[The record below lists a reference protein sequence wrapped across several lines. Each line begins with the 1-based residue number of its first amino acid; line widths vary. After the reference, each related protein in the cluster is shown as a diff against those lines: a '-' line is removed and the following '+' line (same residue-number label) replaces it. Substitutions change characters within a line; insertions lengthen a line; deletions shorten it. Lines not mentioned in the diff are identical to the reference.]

1 MIMHT
6 RTDRLSKFFNL
17 VIQGKKQIT
26 DIDNVKRLLE
36 AIYEQPNKTSCIER
50 IIASPTACDA
60 LQVGLRF
67 NVTPVSLNETTV
79 PFIHYLADPAV
90 KKLCNGQ
97 FLQDLL
103 LILADPKT
111 IWNAFM
117 AAFMARELTESSIHA
132 FAWMLVELLSLPSS
146 VQIDIN
152 NDARRVIDDGSL
164 FFSPSSNIRA
174 LGYRIQHILTVRSS
188 NAPVDPDIAPGGRH
202 DNDFPDFRSIAIYPT
217 CDEFMSTTQP
227 FYRRMDEISA
237 MPSDSRI
244 ATHLDNQFRL
254 MREDMLSELRDDI
267 QIALGKKKGQRFAT
281 LLAKLSIVNILCG
294 DNKRVRSCSLAISC
308 EQGLDALSGRTLED
322 RKVFL
327 KENRNY
333 LRHNSFGCLMRN
345 KEIIAFATLDRN
357 EDKLAS
363 SPPVIVLRILG
374 EGAMKKTL
382 ISFKAYRNIRFL
394 LVDAPVFA
402 YEPILRCL
410 QDRTDVPLS
419 RELVEFTQGDTP
431 VPSNIIPDAVIQS
444 IQTAGN
450 DNIQN
455 VIGTQKPISL
465 DLSQLRSFVSGLS
478 QRLSLI
484 QGPPGTYPSYSSF
497 FYF

>member
-1 MIMHT
+1 
-6 RTDRLSKFFNL
+6 
-17 VIQGKKQIT
+17 
-26 DIDNVKRLLE
+26 
-36 AIYEQPNKTSCIER
+36 
-50 IIASPTACDA
+50 
-60 LQVGLRF
+60 
-67 NVTPVSLNETTV
+67 
-79 PFIHYLADPAV
+79 
-90 KKLCNGQ
+90 
-97 FLQDLL
+97 
-103 LILADPKT
+103 
-111 IWNAFM
+111 
-117 AAFMARELTESSIHA
+117 
-132 FAWMLVELLSLPSS
+132 
-146 VQIDIN
+146 
-152 NDARRVIDDGSL
+152 
-164 FFSPSSNIRA
+164 
-174 LGYRIQHILTVRSS
+174 
-188 NAPVDPDIAPGGRH
+188 
-202 DNDFPDFRSIAIYPT
+202 
-217 CDEFMSTTQP
+217 
-227 FYRRMDEISA
+227 
-237 MPSDSRI
+237 
-244 ATHLDNQFRL
+244 
-254 MREDMLSELRDDI
+254 
-267 QIALGKKKGQRFAT
+267 
-281 LLAKLSIVNILCG
+281 
-294 DNKRVRSCSLAISC
+294 
-308 EQGLDALSGRTLED
+308 
-322 RKVFL
+322 
-327 KENRNY
+327 
-333 LRHNSFGCLMRN
+333 MRN

-455 VIGTQKPISL
+455 VIGMQKPINL

-484 QGPPGTYPSYSSF
+484 QDPPGTYPSYSSF

>member
-6 RTDRLSKFFNL
+6 HTDRLSKFFNL

-26 DIDNVKRLLE
+26 DIDNVKCLLE
-36 AIYEQPNKTSCIER
+36 AIYKQPNKTSCIER

-188 NAPVDPDIAPGGRH
+188 NAPVDPDIAPSGRH
-202 DNDFPDFRSIAIYPT
+202 DNDFPDFQSIAIYPT

-227 FYRRMDEISA
+227 FYHRMDEISA

-345 KEIIAFATLDRN
+345 EEIIAFATLDQN

-363 SPPVIVLRILG
+363 SPLVIVLRILG

-382 ISFKAYRNIRFL
+382 ISFKAYHNIQFL

-419 RELVEFTQGDTP
+419 QELVEFTQGDTP